1 MICDYAETYHVYDI
15 YALNVVVAA
24 TLCAGLRSN
33 SRTKMKINGDKINLQ
48 ETLLAL
54 IADSL
59 QMLVWFKTKDGHK
72 GTNRPK
78 SIYQSLTEE
87 KEEIEGFMTGEEF
100 LKKWSEL

>member
-15 YALNVVVAA
+15 YALNVVLAA

-33 SRTKMKINGDKINLQ
+33 SRTKMKINGDNIDLQ

-54 IADSL
+54 VADAL
-59 QMLVWFKTKDGHK
+59 QTLVWFKTKDGQK
-72 GTNRPK
+72 GINRPK